1 MFRHYNPLEYP
12 VSMTAKQTRR
22 RYHGRLDYLCPAVQ
36 GICLMPLGQRG
47 EAHQQEQRY
56 SGFALFHACF
66 FCKISKHKVFA
77 PLFVVIFST
86 TAQAEYQRVTIFLPL
101 CFNICLHI
109 VGLDLH
115 GRQSAE
121 PAERPVNV
129 KEQVSAKTVSVS
141 ALNKVVSDDFA
152 ALGAGG
158 IYFVF
163 MDQPV

>member
-56 SGFALFHACF
+56 SGFALF
-66 FCKISKHKVFA
+66 
-77 PLFVVIFST
+77 VVIFST
-86 TAQAEYQRVTIFLPL
+86 TAQAEYQRVTIFHPL
-101 CFNICLHI
+101 CFNISLHI
-109 VGLDLH
+109 VGFYLYA
-115 GRQSAE
+115 GQAAE
-121 PAERPVNV
+121 LAERPVNV
-129 KEQVSAKTVSVS
+129 KEQVSAKTVGVS

-158 IYFVF
+158 MQQVAGF
-163 MDQPV
+163 QGKP

>member
-1 MFRHYNPLEYP
+1 MGYKHL
-12 VSMTAKQTRR
+12 TK
-22 RYHGRLDYLCPAVQ
+22 
-36 GICLMPLGQRG
+36 
-47 EAHQQEQRY
+47 EQHY
-56 SGFALFHACF
+56 SGYDLFHACL
-66 FCKISKHKVFA
+66 FCKISKHEVVA

-158 IYFVF
+158 MQQVTGF
-163 MDQPV
+163 QGKP